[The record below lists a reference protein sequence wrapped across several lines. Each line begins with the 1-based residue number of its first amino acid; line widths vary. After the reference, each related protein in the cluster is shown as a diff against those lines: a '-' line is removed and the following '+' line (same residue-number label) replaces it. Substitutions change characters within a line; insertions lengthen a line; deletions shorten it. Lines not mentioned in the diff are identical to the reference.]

1 VSKKPALT
9 PKQKLFVANY
19 LANGFNASKAARD
32 AGYSEKTAAA
42 SGLENLEKPLIA
54 EAIKKGCEAMLGD
67 VEKLKVRWLQE
78 VNAIAFSDFRNVARF
93 NKYGVEVLNSE
104 DIDDDTAR
112 AIESIESTTAVTAS
126 GHEIVNR
133 KVKLYSKTKGLDT
146 LGKFLGMLKEE
157 QAQGVTIIINKDETN
172 VL

>member
-1 VSKKPALT
+1 MSKKSTLT
-9 PKQKLFVANY
+9 PKQKLFVAK
-19 LANGFNASKAARD
+19 LVANGFNATKAAIE
-32 AGYSEKTAAA
+32 AGYSEKSARVTGCQLLTNPNIQEAKNKAVEEMLKDTAD
-42 SGLENLEKPLIA
+42 L
-54 EAIKKGCEAMLGD
+54 
-67 VEKLKVRWLQE
+67 KLRWLNE

-93 NKYGVEVLNSE
+93 DAQGVNIIDS
-104 DIDDDTAR
+104 DQIDDDTAR
-112 AIESIESTTAVTAS
+112 AIESIESTTTVTAS

-157 QAQGVTIIINKDETN
+157 QVAGVTIIINKDETS